1 MRRCQ
6 RRQNAEHPKTR
17 TTTPPPQ
24 VDGDYDGLDE
34 NNGDNYPYDDN
45 DSDYGVNEHD
55 GLVDVASN
63 SISQCPVENGVIRTN
78 WGSVSAG
85 PLMAGEY
92 FSIYTLYPQK
102 FKAQIFTSGRYLIEN
117 DCKLSMQL
125 GIAAGLVQQNVP
137 TRELLM
143 LSKSTRT
150 HRLTR
155 QPLSID
161 NRFAATLAGNL
172 AEVALLQGPMSR
184 AISVGS
190 SGGWNS
196 TAVPH
201 WYFLLRREHTEMT
214 DAQIRG
220 GIDGLVLAKHIAEWR
235 QQASELRLSQVLDW
249 YYSLTG
255 AFAPEMRACNRRE
268 LFTKHIPITELQ
280 AQSHAF
286 STVLDQEMQ
295 LKVTLSNKA
304 IKDFADAASD
314 KLVTYVCTHTN
325 MFRTIDFVGGY
336 YNRFDFHFS

>member
-6 RRQNAEHPKTR
+6 RRQHSEHPRTR
-17 TTTPPPQ
+17 TTTPPPPAGE
-24 VDGDYDGLDE
+24 DDYDGLDD
-34 NNGDNYPYDDN
+34 NNGGDNYPYDDT
-45 DSDYGVNEHD
+45 DTDYGVNEHD

-63 SISQCPVENGVIRTN
+63 AISQCPVENGVIRTN

-85 PLMAGEY
+85 PLLA
-92 FSIYTLYPQK
+92 
-102 FKAQIFTSGRYLIEN
+102 
-117 DCKLSMQL
+117 

-143 LSKSTRT
+143 LSKSTRNN
-150 HRLTR
+150 RLTR
-155 QPLSID
+155 QQLSID

-172 AEVALLQGPMSR
+172 AEVALLQGPISR
-184 AISVGS
+184 EMSVGS

-196 TAVPH
+196 STVPH
-201 WYFLLRREHTEMT
+201 WYFLLRRERTEMT

-220 GIDGLVLAKHIAEWR
+220 GIDGLIIAKRIAEWR
-235 QQASELRLSQVLDW
+235 QQASELRLSQLLDW

-255 AFAPEMRACNRRE
+255 AFSPEFRSCNRRE
-268 LFTKHIPITELQ
+268 LFTKHIPVTELQ

-304 IKDFADAASD
+304 IKDFADTSSD
-314 KLVTYVCTHTN
+314 KLVAYVG
-325 MFRTIDFVGGY
+325 M
-336 YNRFDFHFS
+336 